1 MSSATRDRLILFSP
15 IALVTALAMAPPLG
29 DGTTVCPFA
38 LFTGTAC
45 PGCGMTRAASQ
56 LLHGDLASAVT
67 YHPLLPAVV
76 LVAAGGW
83 VWFLLRRA
91 GKVQPLSNRLLN
103 GVLLAM
109 AIALV
114 GVWIA
119 RLLTGTLPP
128 V

>member
-1 MSSATRDRLILFSP
+1 MSPAIRDRLILFSP
-15 IALVTALAMAPPLG
+15 IALITALAAAPPLG
-29 DGTTVCPFA
+29 DGTTICPIA
-38 LFTGTAC
+38 SFTGTAC

-83 VWFLLRRA
+83 VWFVLRRA
-91 GKVQPLSNRLLN
+91 GRVQPLSNRVLN
-103 GVLLAM
+103 GVLIGLGV
-109 AIALV
+109 ALV

-119 RLLTGTLPP
+119 RLLTGSLPP